1 MEKLSRKGVI
11 LKSQKCPGE
20 FIPTIFLRKRRTG
33 GYGVN
38 LNLKNLSKFISNH
51 HFKNRTEEYSVIHNL
66 KNLNPCISKQS
77 FQIRKLDF
85 SGLSYDTWV
94 LHDIWRFT
102 RFLLLCPMPVDN
114 NCGKYLKFSWKG
126 DCFSLPAF
134 PTVWNL
140 LYDFFAKLLNLSH

>member
-11 LKSQKCPGE
+11 LKSQQCPGE

-66 KNLNPCISKQS
+66 KNLYHVSVDNN
-77 FQIRKLDF
+77 FKLESLTSAVCLMTRGCYTTSEDLRD
-85 SGLSYDTWV
+85 SSYSV
-94 LHDIWRFT
+94 
-102 RFLLLCPMPVDN
+102 PVDK